1 MSERRKHDRRAQCEE
16 FYCWLGGQRMDSES
30 MDISPGGAFLAA
42 DPAPPILSLVIIVP
56 KQGHRVQSGIALVGA
71 VRREQSVPVPGVGI
85 EWLRCISRYGY
96 EDVAGFLTH
105 FLECPPQRLP
115 VPSDEVLQS
124 PVAAYNFRADRYY
137 VPDIPASGMS
147 ESTPTLPDAELTQ
160 EDVLGPLNSVLN
172 DGVVQTHFT
181 MPVRLVIG
189 DICYDVLT
197 RQVGTRTIEVSR
209 PAEVAPGEGMAILH
223 FPIPLRKETTWV
235 RLLCALVS
243 GTDPK
248 GEWLDL
254 SIVEMLHEKNPGIF
268 ERFVRYLHERA
279 IPTGGQA

>member
-1 MSERRKHDRRAQCEE
+1 MSERRRHDRRAQIEE
-16 FYCWLGGQRMDSES
+16 FYCYVGGKRTDSES

-42 DPAPPILSLVIIVP
+42 NPVPPPLSLVIIVP

-71 VRREQSVPVPGVGI
+71 VRREQTLPVPGVGI

-115 VPSDEVLQS
+115 VPPDDVRQS
-124 PVAAYNFRADRYY
+124 PVAAYNFRADTYY
-137 VPDIPASGMS
+137 VPDIPASGTMA
-147 ESTPTLPDAELTQ
+147 TTVKVPDDDLTQ

-172 DGVVQTHFT
+172 DGVVDVAFT

-189 DICYDVLT
+189 DISYDVLT
-197 RQVGTRTIEVSR
+197 RRVGTLSAQVSR

-223 FPIPLRKETTWV
+223 FPIPLRKETTYV
-235 RLLCALVS
+235 RLLCAGRRQEDGLARPEYRRNAPRKES
-243 GTDPK
+243 R
-248 GEWLDL
+248 
-254 SIVEMLHEKNPGIF
+254 HF
-268 ERFVRYLHERA
+268 
-279 IPTGGQA
+279 